1 MKVKLDSEIE
11 SGKSRSRCLP
21 ILAQTYKE
29 IMKLGNARYGVKFVF
44 LLRFKGICHVFCGV
58 VLPKKMT
65 WERKVLFKSHQT
77 PSPAFT
83 VALLGYYNNHLG
95 VAKIL

>member
-1 MKVKLDSEIE
+1 MKVKLDPEIE

-65 WERKVLFKSHQT
+65 WVRKVLFKSHQT